1 MARCSVNGL
10 VRNNKESFMYNFSF
24 EKVNSVEEAV
34 AAIQKA
40 EDGKFVA
47 GGQTMLPTMKHRLAD
62 PSNIIDL
69 SGIKSLTEIKANNQC
84 VTIGAMVTHRSV
96 ASSPDVLRDIPAL
109 AKLAGNIGDPAVRNR
124 GTIGGSIANNDPAAD
139 YPAAVIG
146 LGATI
151 NTNKREVFAD
161 DFFTGM
167 FETAL
172 EEDEVITSVS
182 FPVANVA
189 AYMKFE
195 NPASR
200 YAIVGVF
207 LVKLTD
213 NVRIGVTGA
222 TACAHRGRR
231 LEEALNNDFS
241 PAAIDPVELPV
252 DEMNSDI
259 HASAEYRAH
268 LVKVM
273 TKRAVE
279 ACN

>member
-1 MARCSVNGL
+1 
-10 VRNNKESFMYNFSF
+10 MYNFSYQ
-24 EKVNSVEEAV
+24 KVSSVDDAV
-34 AAIQKA
+34 AAMEKA

-47 GGQTMLPTMKHRLAD
+47 GGQTMLPTMKHRLAS
-62 PSNIIDL
+62 PSDVIDL
-69 SGIKSLTEIKANNQC
+69 GGIDDIKGISVEGDT
-84 VTIGAMVTHRSV
+84 VTVGAMTTHASV
-96 ASSPDVLRDIPAL
+96 AASAEVQSAIPAL

-139 YPAAVIG
+139 YPAAVIA
-146 LGATI
+146 LGATV
-151 NTNKREVFAD
+151 NTNKRQIFGDE
-161 DFFTGM
+161 FFTGM

-182 FPVANVA
+182 FPKADA
-189 AYMKFE
+189 SAYMKFE

-207 LVKLTD
+207 VAKTGD
-213 NVRIGVTGA
+213 GVRVGVTGA
-222 TACAHRGRR
+222 TACAHRGMR
-231 LEEALNNDFS
+231 LEEALNGNFAGD
-241 PAAIDPVELPV
+241 AVDGVEIPVEK
-252 DEMNSDI
+252 MNEDI

-279 ACN
+279 ACA